1 MYIPGR
7 IRHKTTK
14 LHQRMLST
22 DYFVSLRRRWT
33 QNEVDALESV
43 LSPSDS
49 NLVHSHTQVATERE
63 REVKTLERERG
74 RETDRETETDRQ
86 RQTETERQ

>member
-49 NLVHSHTQVATERE
+49 NLVHSHIQVATERE
-63 REVKTLERERG
+63 REREKSKL
-74 RETDRETETDRQ
+74 
-86 RQTETERQ
+86 